1 MPYRTILNTC
11 VERLGDFPPVQSVSP
26 TIVDDARQVEI
37 IIDNTK
43 IIFRTE
49 IKGILKRPLPHRL
62 FVTRD
67 KKNEKPLLLLAEY
80 VNDSIASDLKK
91 HGINF
96 IDCAGNTFIHVPGKV
111 YLEIQGKTN
120 PRQKERQTSAL
131 FQAKG
136 LQLLYIL
143 LVKEESLNQTVR
155 RLAKISGIS
164 TGRVVQIF
172 KELREKGY
180 ILKNNSGQFQFVN
193 AQELFE
199 QWLANYGDRLRPKL
213 VLESFKILPTLVD
226 KIPFELKDTFSD
238 NPAAYAIGGSLGA
251 SILTR
256 YYRGH
261 TTEIYV
267 LPDKLHQL
275 KQTLKLMP
283 ARETDV
289 TVFNLFSPDVV
300 FESEKTSFSTAHPLL
315 IYAELLHQ
323 GGSRER
329 ETAKII
335 YDTFLKQIFDRN
347 GT

>member
-11 VERLGDFPPVQSVSP
+11 VERLGEFPPVQSVSP
-26 TIVDDARQVEI
+26 AIVSDAEQVEI
-37 IIDNTK
+37 IIDNAK

-49 IKGILKRPLPHRL
+49 IKGILKRPLPYHL
-62 FVTRD
+62 FVKRA
-67 KKNEKPLLLLAEY
+67 EKSERPLLLLAEY

-96 IDCAGNTFIHVPGKV
+96 IDCAGNAFIHVPGKA
-111 YLEIQGKTN
+111 YLEIRGKTN

-131 FQAKG
+131 FQPKG
-136 LQLLYIL
+136 LRLLYIL
-143 LVKEESLNQTVR
+143 LVKKESLNQTVR
-155 RLAKISGIS
+155 QLAKISGIS
-164 TGRVVQIF
+164 TGRVVQIL

-180 ILKNNSGQFQFVN
+180 IFKNNSGQFQFAN
-193 AQELFE
+193 TQKLFE

-226 KIPFELKDTFSD
+226 KIPFMLKDAFSD
-238 NPAAYAIGGSLGA
+238 SPADYAIGGSLGA
-251 SILTR
+251 NILTS

-267 LPDKLHQL
+267 RPAILTRL
-275 KQTLKLMP
+275 KETLKLMP

-289 TVFNLFSPDVV
+289 TVFNLFSPYVI
-300 FESEKTSFSTAHPLL
+300 FESEKTGFSTAHPLF

-329 ETAKII
+329 ETAQII
-335 YDTFLKQIFDRN
+335 YNTYLEQIFAKN

>member
-1 MPYRTILNTC
+1 M
-11 VERLGDFPPVQSVSP
+11 
-26 TIVDDARQVEI
+26 
-37 IIDNTK
+37 
-43 IIFRTE
+43 
-49 IKGILKRPLPHRL
+49 
-62 FVTRD
+62 
-67 KKNEKPLLLLAEY
+67 LLLAEY

-96 IDCAGNTFIHVPGKV
+96 IDCAGNAFLHVPGQV
-111 YLEIQGKTN
+111 YLEIRGKTN
-120 PRQKERQTSAL
+120 LKQKERQASAL
-131 FQAKG
+131 FQPKG

-143 LVKEESLNQTVR
+143 LVKEGSLNQTVR
-155 RLAKISGIS
+155 QLAKISGIS

-172 KELREKGY
+172 KELREKRY
-180 ILKNNSGQFQFVN
+180 IYKNNSGLFQFAN

-213 VLESFKILPTLVD
+213 VLESFKILPNLVD
-226 KIPFELKDTFSD
+226 KIPPMLKDAFSED
-238 NPAAYAIGGSLGA
+238 SAAYAIGGSLGA
-251 SILTR
+251 NILTK

-267 LPDKLHQL
+267 TPDQLPRL

-289 TVFNLFSPDVV
+289 TVFNLFSPDVI
-300 FESEKTSFSTAHPLL
+300 FASEKTGFSTAHPLL

-329 ETAKII
+329 ETAQII
-335 YDTFLKQIFDRN
+335 YDTYLEQIIDRN